1 MIAGEPLR
9 VVEGERA
16 GRGGNGETRM
26 KDAARSFAR
35 VDVELDGLS
44 GGEDSE
50 KEEEEKFPHIEF
62 RANPEW

>member
-1 MIAGEPLR
+1 
-9 VVEGERA
+9 
-16 GRGGNGETRM
+16 
-26 KDAARSFAR
+26 
-35 VDVELDGLS
+35 LDGLS